1 MVTNHLQIQRGIERM
16 SKDYAYEHC
25 LLETAPR
32 LKKRGH
38 ENYQE
43 LASNLCRMRVDTMPD
58 EEAGRQF
65 ASNVNLSD
73 HLLDGTRRSFAMEVF
88 GDVAL
93 VDDYHEFPVI
103 AITSGP
109 HDEEGDQKVYIE
121 PSILKDNIDSFNELP
136 VYFNHQRT
144 PDDLLGMAIN
154 PEYVELEDG
163 LQAVKLMARIHK
175 DAMKANEV
183 LEKIENGDM
192 THVSIDW
199 LSKDVDVLGEP
210 FATDIRPVEVS
221 FIDNETRTPVCDAC
235 TIETKCE
242 KNEGE
247 SCSCG
252 GDEKQTCTC
261 EHGTTSEE
269 TMTEEIVENKSE
281 SNPIVEREFAA
292 MKDQLVEMKSI
303 HAELTSTH
311 EGALATIAKFE
322 EAEEARKVEAA
333 KARVSGFVD
342 AIINKEAI
350 LGSVSDETREERAK
364 ELNAWDEIKLEGFSI
379 AMDSM
384 PIPEET
390 ERTFGKGKSV
400 EAEAKPEEAEAPETK
415 RMFAMKD
422 GSIVFNGIEEE
433 NKEE

>member
-1 MVTNHLQIQRGIERM
+1 M
-16 SKDYAYEHC
+16 SKEYAYEHC

-58 EEAGRQF
+58 KEAGRQF
-65 ASNVNLSD
+65 ASNANLSD

-121 PSILKDNIDSFNELP
+121 PSVLKDNIDSFNELP

-154 PEYVELEDG
+154 PEYVELEGG
-163 LQAVKLMARIHK
+163 LEAVKLMARIHK

-242 KNEGE
+242 EE
-247 SCSCG
+247 EVSCDCDG
-252 GDEKQTCTC
+252 HEEKACTC
-261 EHGTTSEE
+261 EHGSTSEV
-269 TMTEEIVENKSE
+269 TMTEEVIETKE

-292 MKDQLVEMKSI
+292 MKDKIVEMESV
-303 HAELTSTH
+303 HAELTSAH
-311 EGALATIAKFE
+311 EEALATISKFE
-322 EAEEARKVEAA
+322 EAEELRKADAA

-342 AIINKEAI
+342 AIINKEAL
-350 LGSVSDETREERAK
+350 LGKVDDENKEERMK
-364 ELNAWDEIKLEGFSI
+364 ELNAWDEIKLEGFSMAI
-379 AMDSM
+379 ESL
-384 PIPEET
+384 PVPEET

-400 EAEAKPEEAEAPETK
+400 EAEAKPEEVEAPETS

-422 GSIVFNGIEEE
+422 GQIVFNGLEEE
-433 NKEE
+433 SKEE

>member
-1 MVTNHLQIQRGIERM
+1 M

-25 LLETAPR
+25 LLETEPR

-38 ENYQE
+38 KNFEE

-65 ASNVNLSD
+65 ASN
-73 HLLDGTRRSFAMEVF
+73 DGTSEGTKRTFAMEVF

-311 EGALATIAKFE
+311 EEALATIAKFE

-350 LGSVSDETREERAK
+350 LGSVSDETREERVK

-384 PIPEET
+384 PVPEET

-400 EAEAKPEEAEAPETK
+400 EAEAKPEETTTPETS

-422 GSIVFNGIEEE
+422 GQIVFNGLEEE

>member
-1 MVTNHLQIQRGIERM
+1 M

-38 ENYQE
+38 ENYE
-43 LASNLCRMRVDTMPD
+43 KLASNLCRMRVDTMPD

-65 ASNVNLSD
+65 ASNDSNVE
-73 HLLDGTRRSFAMEVF
+73 GTKRTFAMEVF

-121 PSILKDNIDSFNELP
+121 PSILKDNIESFNELP

-163 LQAVKLMARIHK
+163 LSAVKLMARIHK

-242 KNEGE
+242 KNEEE

-252 GDEKQTCTC
+252 GDDKQTCTC

-269 TMTEEIVENKSE
+269 TMTEEIVKKESE

-292 MKDQLVEMKSI
+292 MKDQLSDMKSV

-311 EGALATIAKFE
+311 EEALATIAKFE
-322 EAEEARKVEAA
+322 EAEEARKVELA

-350 LGSVSDETREERAK
+350 LGSVNDETRESRMK

-400 EAEAKPEEAEAPETK
+400 DAEAKPIEEAPETK

-422 GSIVFNGIEEE
+422 GRIQFNGLEEEE

>member
-1 MVTNHLQIQRGIERM
+1 M
-16 SKDYAYEHC
+16 SKEYAYEHC

-38 ENYQE
+38 ENYKE
-43 LASNLCRMRVDTMPD
+43 LASNLCRMRVETMPD

-65 ASNVNLSD
+65 AST
-73 HLLDGTRRSFAMEVF
+73 DGTSEGTKRTFAMEVF

-93 VDDYHEFPVI
+93 VEDYHEFPVV

-109 HDEEGDQKVYIE
+109 HDEDGDQKVFIE
-121 PSILKDNIDSFNELP
+121 PSILKDNLEAFNELP

-175 DAMKANEV
+175 DAQKANEV

-242 KNEGE
+242 EKEE
-247 SCSCG
+247 SCDCDG
-252 GDEKQTCTC
+252 HEEKQVPV
-261 EHGTTSEE
+261 EHGSTSEV
-269 TMTEEIVENKSE
+269 TMTEEVVENKSE
-281 SNPIVEREFAA
+281 GKIVEREFAA
-292 MKDQLVEMKSI
+292 MKDKLVEMESVL
-303 HAELTSTH
+303 AEKTSEH
-311 EGALATIAKFE
+311 EEALKIIAKFE
-322 EAEEARKVEAA
+322 EAEEARKAEAV

-342 AIINKEAI
+342 AIINKEAL
-350 LGSVSDETREERAK
+350 LGKVDDENKEERMK

-379 AMDSM
+379 AMEQI
-384 PIPEET
+384 PVPEET

-400 EAEAKPEEAEAPETK
+400 EAEAKPEEVDAPETS
-415 RMFAMKD
+415 RLFAMKD
-422 GSIVFNGIEEE
+422 GRIVFNSGEEE

>member
-1 MVTNHLQIQRGIERM
+1 M
-16 SKDYAYEHC
+16 SKEYAYEHC

-65 ASNVNLSD
+65 ASNVNGNV
-73 HLLDGTRRSFAMEVF
+73 DGTKRTFAMEVF
-88 GDVAL
+88 GDVEL
-93 VDDYHEFPVI
+93 VEDYHEFPVI

-121 PSILKDNIDSFNELP
+121 PSILKDNIEAFNELP

-175 DAMKANEV
+175 DAQKANEV

-242 KNEGE
+242 ENEKESCACEGE
-247 SCSCG
+247 
-252 GDEKQTCTC
+252 DEQACTC
-261 EHGTTSEE
+261 ETDGSTSEV
-269 TMTEEIVENKSE
+269 TMTEEVVETKSE

-292 MKDQLVEMKSI
+292 MKDKLAEMESVL
-303 HAELTSTH
+303 AEKTSAH
-311 EGALATIAKFE
+311 EEALATIAKFE
-322 EAEEARKVEAA
+322 EAEEARKAEAA

-350 LGSVSDETREERAK
+350 LGKVNDETKEERMK

-379 AMDSM
+379 AMEQM
-384 PIPEET
+384 PVPEET

-400 EAEAKPEEAEAPETK
+400 EAEAKPVEEVAPETS
-415 RMFAMKD
+415 RLFAMKD
-422 GSIVFNGIEEE
+422 GRIVFNGVEEE

>member
-1 MVTNHLQIQRGIERM
+1 MVINHLQIQRGIERM

-175 DAMKANEV
+175 DAQKANEV

-242 KNEGE
+242 KNEDE

-252 GDEKQTCTC
+252 GDEIQACTC
-261 EHGTTSEE
+261 EHGSTSEV
-269 TMTEEIVENKSE
+269 TMTEEVVETKE
-281 SNPIVEREFAA
+281 SNPIVEREFAS
-292 MKDQLVEMKSI
+292 MKNKIAEMESV
-303 HAELTSTH
+303 HAELTSAH
-311 EGALATIAKFE
+311 EEALATISKFE
-322 EAEEARKVEAA
+322 EAEELRKVDAA

-342 AIINKEAI
+342 AIINKEAL
-350 LGSVSDETREERAK
+350 LGKVDDETKEERMK
-364 ELNAWDEIKLEGFSI
+364 ELNAWDEIKLEGFSM
-379 AMDSM
+379 AMDNM
-384 PIPEET
+384 PVPEET

-400 EAEAKPEEAEAPETK
+400 EAETKPEEAEAPETS

-422 GSIVFNGIEEE
+422 GQIVFNGTEE

>member
-1 MVTNHLQIQRGIERM
+1 M
-16 SKDYAYEHC
+16 SKEYAYEHC

-58 EEAGRQF
+58 KEAGRQF
-65 ASNVNLSD
+65 ASNANLSD

-121 PSILKDNIDSFNELP
+121 PSVLKDNIDSFNELP

-154 PEYVELEDG
+154 PEYVELEGG
-163 LQAVKLMARIHK
+163 LEAVKLMARIHK

-242 KNEGE
+242 EE
-247 SCSCG
+247 EVSCDCDG
-252 GDEKQTCTC
+252 HEEKACTC
-261 EHGTTSEE
+261 EHGSTSEV
-269 TMTEEIVENKSE
+269 TMTEEVVETKE

-292 MKDQLVEMKSI
+292 MKDKIVEMESV
-303 HAELTSTH
+303 HAELTSAH
-311 EGALATIAKFE
+311 EEALATISKFE
-322 EAEEARKVEAA
+322 EAEELRKADAA

-342 AIINKEAI
+342 AIINKEAL
-350 LGSVSDETREERAK
+350 LGKVDDETKEERMK
-364 ELNAWDEIKLEGFSI
+364 ELNAWDEIKLEGFSM
-379 AMDSM
+379 AMDNM
-384 PIPEET
+384 PVPEET

-400 EAEAKPEEAEAPETK
+400 EAETKPEEAEAPETS

-422 GSIVFNGIEEE
+422 GQIVFNGLEEE
-433 NKEE
+433 SKEE

>member
-1 MVTNHLQIQRGIERM
+1 M

-38 ENYQE
+38 ENYKE

-65 ASNVNLSD
+65 ASNDNNVVE
-73 HLLDGTRRSFAMEVF
+73 GTKRTFAMEVF

-121 PSILKDNIDSFNELP
+121 PSILKDNIEAFNELP

-175 DAMKANEV
+175 DAQKANEV

-242 KNEGE
+242 KNEEE

-252 GDEKQTCTC
+252 GDDKQTCTC

-311 EGALATIAKFE
+311 EEALATIAKFE

-350 LGSVSDETREERAK
+350 LGSVNDETRESRMK

-400 EAEAKPEEAEAPETK
+400 EAEAKPIEETPETK

-422 GSIVFNGIEEE
+422 GQIVFNGLKEV